1 MGKQFSIIPGLAAMA
16 FSLCCCVPGLQAQP
30 VVGTLVDTKHIVI
43 GEPFHITVSAQL
55 NKGGPYF
62 IHWIDLPDSLGHF
75 ELIKQSKIDS
85 VFRNNQLERIS
96 QQFEL
101 TSFDS
106 GSWALPALA
115 IRFSPANQ
123 DTSFQLLSDTLHIEV
138 DYLPDS
144 TTVIN
149 DIKPIRQL
157 PPFNPIWYWIA
168 GIGGAIFIG
177 LISWWIY
184 RLWKRDQLPRIL
196 QKNRATAYEKAM
208 QALAGLS
215 AFDLDEHEGTR
226 QYHLQLSNL
235 FKQYLLDTRGRASA
249 NVTTGDLLL
258 QLHRKELLEKGMPDL
273 STALRMN
280 DAVKFARY
288 QPLAEDSRRCAD
300 SIKTAIE
307 FLDQSNRSTQHGI

>member
-1 MGKQFSIIPGLAAMA
+1 MA
-16 FSLCCCVPGLQAQP
+16 CSVCCCFPGVLYAQP
-30 VVGTLVDTKHIVI
+30 TVTTSVDARQIVI
-43 GEPFHITVSAQL
+43 GEPFHVTVSAQL
-55 NKGGPYF
+55 DNGGPYF
-62 IHWIDLPDSLGHF
+62 IRWISLPDSLGHF
-75 ELIKQSKIDS
+75 ELIGQSKIDS
-85 VFRNNQLERIS
+85 VYNNNQLEKIS
-96 QQFEL
+96 QHFEL

-115 IRFSPANQ
+115 IRFSPASQ
-123 DTSFQLLSDTLHIEV
+123 DTSYQRFSDTLHIDV
-138 DYLPDS
+138 GYLPDS

-168 GIGGAIFIG
+168 GIGAAIFIG
-177 LISWWIY
+177 LVGWWIY

-208 QALAGLS
+208 ASLAKLTS
-215 AFDLDEHEGTR
+215 YDLEKYESTR
-226 QYHLQLSNL
+226 QYHLQLSAL
-235 FKQYLLDTRGRASA
+235 FKQYLWDTKGKTFA

-258 QLHRKELLEKGMPDL
+258 QLHGKELQEKGMPDL

-288 QPLAEDSRRCAD
+288 QPLAEDSRKCAD
-300 SIKTAIE
+300 SIKKAID
-307 FLDQSNRSTQHGI
+307 FLDKSNRTSPNGI